1 MMMNSEIS
9 INGSNAQQPNP
20 MQNIVMSIFNTH
32 HYSQIVQADI
42 DNFNWSCDIIL
53 GSSKI
58 QDKQAEE
65 QKIDSFLLDWR
76 NMYKFFEI
84 LIQTKQENSIFVACE
99 LLQKIISSD
108 NRTFVNTK
116 EASSHHLNRGNMQN
130 YMDVGSNLANSD
142 ERMSSDTVAYLELF
156 GFFMK
161 FLTLNQE
168 KKYQLHTY
176 KSICHVIAVIFK
188 ALWGDNSFDYS
199 AELVEYVVQILIN
212 KEDFGIL
219 IVDFIIQNIS
229 NFSTNMGYIMY
240 RRIILS
246 FQTSGLVPLTQQVA
260 SKLYQ
265 LLEVV
270 AAQPNNPSKI
280 FEKYV
285 GLFQQILSFNFNIS
299 YYDFETDQEYQDNQL
314 IQFPEKI
321 VKILVN
327 FDLLKRLFYTTK
339 LLITVNQQVGLNLLR
354 CLSKIVSCRITHSE
368 FEDKEKKKGFILFCC
383 EGITEIIRSIKVL
396 DEDLNLEI
404 IDYCNRMMN
413 NFSLKKLR
421 KIEKQGEEWINIM
434 QVFSLYVINH
444 TQFNVKDEVIPKLMN
459 LWRKIV
465 RLSISIKIPKSITNP
480 INTFTSTVLIQTF
493 TERCLSQVSFF
504 EDINFLSK
512 NYLFSKKGQ
521 LRQQKIGFKKFKKA
535 MRNFFENI
543 YYIGNNELEP
553 SFQIIAHLFEK
564 CAEEYFLCLQNRG
577 NIDNAQMQSSN
588 HKICLCLGLV
598 NQLILVSSVGIE
610 KSNSYIQQTV
620 QVFEYMGKMIAI
632 FFKIIESQINYPQA
646 QVINQL
652 LKLCLNLT
660 KIYQQQQ
667 QQQQQLPLI
676 QNELTELSILYFME
690 EYIIKTLGNMDTD
703 DAKTFD
709 TTSTSAKYYTYA
721 QKYLNVNEFGQ
732 LTQMMVSKLEQNV
745 QTTSKNVFEYS
756 LHVINFIFLRL
767 KHNLSRGVF
776 KKMPLIIQLSNLIM
790 KESVGRQLSQD
801 SFKSRTKIYELIAFA
816 YMDDPLDNYIEAT
829 DGIIRRICF
838 NPQNCTKVRQISKNI
853 SFYLQFLQ
861 ADMIRF
867 FYDATGLA
875 KHIDLGAIYKVFLK
889 KTYHLY
895 KFIYSDQLLS
905 YGLDME
911 LMVPALKLLLNV
923 IDNKTQRISIL
934 TNQNFGY
941 QMFKDFS
948 DFLNKYG
955 KLLMEYFQNVINKNQ
970 NNDKIKLVMIYWRV
984 LNKFLSS
991 KLINFSVFQLYGDST
1006 FIDYLKV
1013 NLDLKFLLFEEVF
1026 QYPKLTQVFIQNILI
1041 ISEQFQETVYCFN
1054 DERYSINLFL
1064 ISKRFMEKITQENFK
1079 YGNFS
1084 TIHDDPL
1091 IQNVSQVIQN
1101 LCSFCV
1107 EEINFKMTE
1116 EVERGVK
1123 SLITNGYQIFN
1134 EYIAFLFNISF
1145 SYVNSKIFVK
1155 ISNALFAFI
1164 VFMPNIFEQ
1173 VKKQYIESQV
1183 MSQQDINIIQE
1194 PLNSLLKDISL
1205 KIDPINQDK
1214 FQNNFKLIIK
1224 SINQGGNEASQVGGQ
1239 LEYNY

>member
-1 MMMNSEIS
+1 MMMNSEVS
-9 INGSNAQQPNP
+9 INGSNIQQPNP

-53 GSSKI
+53 SSAKI

-116 EASSHHLNRGNMQN
+116 EASSHHLNRGNIQN
-130 YMDVGSNLANSD
+130 YMDAGSNLANSD
-142 ERMSSDTVAYLELF
+142 ERMSTDTVAYLELF

-161 FLTLNQE
+161 FLTLNQD

-246 FQTSGLVPLTQQVA
+246 FQTSGLVPITQQVA

-270 AAQPNNPSKI
+270 AGQPNTPSKI

-285 GLFQQILSFNFNIS
+285 GLFLQVLSFNFNIS
-299 YYDFETDQEYQDNQL
+299 YYDFETDQDYQDNQL

-339 LLITVNQQVGLNLLR
+339 LLITENQQVGLNLLR

-434 QVFSLYVINH
+434 QVFTLYVINH
-444 TQFNVKDEVIPKLMN
+444 TQFNVRDEVIPKLMN

-480 INTFTSTVLIQTF
+480 INQFTSTVLIQTF
-493 TERCLSQVSFF
+493 TERCLQQVSFF
-504 EDINFLSK
+504 EDVNFL
-512 NYLFSKKGQ
+512 
-521 LRQQKIGFKKFKKA
+521 RFKKFKKA

-646 QVINQL
+646 Q
-652 LKLCLNLT
+652 
-660 KIYQQQQ
+660 
-667 QQQQQLPLI
+667 LPLI

-709 TTSTSAKYYTYA
+709 TTSTSAKYFTYV
-721 QKYLNVNEFGQ
+721 QKYLNISEFAQ

-790 KESVGRQLSQD
+790 KESVGRQLAQD

-838 NPQNCTKVRQISKNI
+838 NPQNCTKV
-853 SFYLQFLQ
+853 
-861 ADMIRF
+861 DMIRF

-991 KLINFSVFQLYGDST
+991 KLVNFSVFQLYGDST

-1054 DERYSINLFL
+1054 DERYAINLFL

-1173 VKKQYIESQV
+1173 VRKQYIEQQI

-1224 SINQGGNEASQVGGQ
+1224 SINQGGNEASQIGGQ

>member
-32 HYSQIVQADI
+32 HYSQIVQTDI
-42 DNFNWSCDIIL
+42 DNFNWSCDVIL
-53 GSSKI
+53 NSQKI

-65 QKIDSFLLDWR
+65 QKIDQFLLDWR

-108 NRTFVNTK
+108 NRTFINTK
-116 EASSHHLNRGNMQN
+116 EASSHHLNRGNISN
-130 YMDVGSNLANSD
+130 YMDVGSSLANSD

-161 FLTLNQE
+161 FLTLNQD

-176 KSICHVIAVIFK
+176 KSVCHVIAVIFK

-199 AELVEYVVQILIN
+199 TELVEYVVQILIN
-212 KEDFGIL
+212 TILIIHLFFTLIQILKTKKKEDFGIL

-246 FQTSGLVPLTQQVA
+246 FQTSGLVPISQQVA

-265 LLEVV
+265 LLEIV

-285 GLFQQILSFNFNIS
+285 GLFLQILSFNFNIS
-299 YYDFETDQEYQDNQL
+299 YYDFETDQDYQDNQL
-314 IQFPEKI
+314 IQQIYFDCEFFPINLLIYFLQICVQFPEKI

-339 LLITVNQQVGLNLLR
+339 LLITVNSHVGLNLLR

-404 IDYCNRMMN
+404 IDYCNRMMLLEKYTK
-413 NFSLKKLR
+413 LKLKLQ
-421 KIEKQGEEWINIM
+421 K
-434 QVFSLYVINH
+434 
-444 TQFNVKDEVIPKLMN
+444 VKDEVIPKLMN

-480 INTFTSTVLIQTF
+480 INKFTSTVLIQTF
-493 TERCLSQVSFF
+493 TERCLQQVSFF
-504 EDINFLSK
+504 EDANFL
-512 NYLFSKKGQ
+512 
-521 LRQQKIGFKKFKKA
+521 RFKKFKKA

-543 YYIGNNELEP
+543 YYIGNNDLEP
-553 SFQIIAHLFEK
+553 SFQIVAHLFEK
-564 CAEEYFLCLQNRG
+564 CAEEYFICLQNRG

-610 KSNSYIQQTV
+610 KSNSYIQQSV

-646 QVINQL
+646 Q
-652 LKLCLNLT
+652 
-660 KIYQQQQ
+660 
-667 QQQQQLPLI
+667 LPLI

-690 EYIIKTLGNMDTD
+690 EYIIKTLGSKFFYQFHSFLLNKYLTEDMDTD

-709 TTSTSAKYYTYA
+709 TTSTSAKVVIPIQQEENIRFLINNYNIYSQQSIQQNQYFTYV
-721 QKYLNVNEFGQ
+721 QKYLNVNEFAQ

-776 KKMPLIIQLSNLIM
+776 KKMPLILQLSNLIM
-790 KESVGRQLSQD
+790 KESVG
-801 SFKSRTKIYELIAFA
+801 RTKIYELIAFA

-838 NPQNCTKVRQISKNI
+838 NPQNCTK
-853 SFYLQFLQ
+853 

-955 KLLMEYFQNVINKNQ
+955 KLLMEYFQNVTNKNQ

-984 LNKFLSS
+984 LNKFLTS

-1054 DERYSINLFL
+1054 DERYAINLFL

-1173 VKKQYIESQV
+1173 VRKQYIESQV
-1183 MSQQDINIIQE
+1183 MNQQDINIIQE
-1194 PLNSLLKDISL
+1194 PLNSLLKDITL

-1224 SINQGGNEASQVGGQ
+1224 SINQGGNEASQIGGQ

>member
-32 HYSQIVQADI
+32 HYSQIVQTDI
-42 DNFNWSCDIIL
+42 DNFNWSCDVIL
-53 GSSKI
+53 NSQKI

-65 QKIDSFLLDWR
+65 QKIDQFLLDWR

-108 NRTFVNTK
+108 NRTFINTK
-116 EASSHHLNRGNMQN
+116 EASSHHLNRGNISN
-130 YMDVGSNLANSD
+130 YMDVGSSLANSD

-161 FLTLNQE
+161 FLTLNQD

-176 KSICHVIAVIFK
+176 KSVCHVIAVIFK

-199 AELVEYVVQILIN
+199 TELVEYVVQILIN

-246 FQTSGLVPLTQQVA
+246 FQTSGLVPISQQVA

-265 LLEVV
+265 LLEIV

-285 GLFQQILSFNFNIS
+285 GLFLQILSFNFNIS
-299 YYDFETDQEYQDNQL
+299 YYDFETDQDYQDNQL

-339 LLITVNQQVGLNLLR
+339 LLITVNSHVGLNLLR

-434 QVFSLYVINH
+434 QQFSLYVINR

-480 INTFTSTVLIQTF
+480 INKFTSTLIQTF
-493 TERCLSQVSFF
+493 TERCLQQVSFF
-504 EDINFLSK
+504 EDANFL
-512 NYLFSKKGQ
+512 
-521 LRQQKIGFKKFKKA
+521 RFKKFKKA

-543 YYIGNNELEP
+543 YYIGNNDLEP
-553 SFQIIAHLFEK
+553 SFQIVAHLFEK
-564 CAEEYFLCLQNRG
+564 CAEEYFICLQNRG

-610 KSNSYIQQTV
+610 KSNSYIQQSV

-646 QVINQL
+646 
-652 LKLCLNLT
+652 
-660 KIYQQQQ
+660 
-667 QQQQQLPLI
+667 QLPLI

-709 TTSTSAKYYTYA
+709 TTSTSAKVVIPIQQEENIRFLINNYNIYSQQSIQQNQYFTYV
-721 QKYLNVNEFGQ
+721 QKYLNVNEFAQ

-776 KKMPLIIQLSNLIM
+776 KKMPLILQLSNLIM

-838 NPQNCTKVRQISKNI
+838 NPQNCTK
-853 SFYLQFLQ
+853 

-955 KLLMEYFQNVINKNQ
+955 KLLMEYFQNVTNKNQ

-984 LNKFLSS
+984 LNKFLTS

-1054 DERYSINLFL
+1054 DERYAINLFL

-1173 VKKQYIESQV
+1173 VRKQYIESQV
-1183 MSQQDINIIQE
+1183 MNQQDINIIQE
-1194 PLNSLLKDISL
+1194 PLNSLLKDITL

-1224 SINQGGNEASQVGGQ
+1224 SINQGGNEASQIGGQ